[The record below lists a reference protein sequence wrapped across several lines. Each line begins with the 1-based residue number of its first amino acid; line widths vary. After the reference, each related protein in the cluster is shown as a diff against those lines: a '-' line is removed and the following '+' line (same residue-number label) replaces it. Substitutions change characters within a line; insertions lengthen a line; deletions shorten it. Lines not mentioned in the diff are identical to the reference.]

1 MSETTKELKKK
12 LLSDNKNGYDKLSA
26 EDLHSMET

>member
-12 LLSDNKNGYDKLSA
+12 LLSDKKNGYDKLGA
-26 EDLHSMET
+26 EQPYV